1 MLLVA
6 EVALAAGTAS
16 AATPTPTEES
26 SAAKSSSS
34 KPAKAAQP
42 PKGSKLWAIS
52 EAKKT
57 GEKVVVT
64 DETTATSYTV
74 ANADGTLT
82 TELTS
87 GPERVWRAGKWR
99 KVDVTL
105 TKDTDG
111 TVRSKE
117 HPHGLRLA
125 GKGGTKAT
133 SLKAAQNSPARDL
146 VTLGSGDGSVTLQ
159 WKGALPEPELD
170 GTRARYHDAVPGA
183 DVIVEATRTG
193 FEQFVEIT
201 EKPAAT
207 NFTYTLPLQAEGMKA
222 KANKDGSVTFTDAET
237 GDVRATMPAPVMW
250 DAATDDRS
258 GEHTHR
264 ARVGMEVLDKG
275 HGKIDLVVTPAPGFL
290 ADPATQYP
298 VTVDPSTSA
307 LANTFDTYVQQGETV
322 DWSTDVELD
331 FGNPGT
337 KNADGTPRTARSF
350 ITWNT
355 TPFQD
360 ALIVDT
366 NLALWNFHSGNT
378 DCSAQSWTVGN
389 TSAPST
395 SSRWT
400 NQPTWTQ
407 YHSSTQTAGN
417 PGCTSSQPDGWINA
431 DVDTLVQTWASAKAT
446 RGHMG
451 LRAANDST
459 LAWKRVNSA
468 NNASHQPKLSVTY
481 NYRPLDGTAQQ
492 AGPPFRSYNDVWGVN
507 TLTPTLR
514 DKFADADGDR
524 VSGTFQVYDAE
535 TNTPITTP
543 AGGGLLV
550 SDFVAPGEWAT
561 VQVPDGQLVDGKMY
575 KFRTNA
581 YDGTHYNLNWSP
593 WRTFVVETAAAG
605 VPTTLQPGDSY
616 TINDPELIADPA
628 RVEEVLNRDGNLEAL
643 GVQPRGGPSAREGI
657 ETAAVWE
664 RTYTI
669 PSTRFPRGRKPE
681 TSGFDKYEY
690 IADVDECV
698 NADDSDNRAG
708 YIKNRFSYCQ
718 ETLTVMPAIKC
729 GLWPPGCY
737 LQGTFISRNTLIG
750 QGKIGGLD
758 GGSYTRYVEFDF
770 NVDVFISS
778 GDFNKV
784 GAKLD
789 AALECEGSWDA
800 GVPSEAKDEE
810 ACYTGVYP
818 GRSDSPSQWKYDGD
832 TKFDLWSSAPK
843 FPDVANGDQIA
854 TGLFT
859 PVLKFKIPGYDQVLP
874 SEGEEAEVRFDSA
887 AYNQRAQLGSVFPD
901 ATPALRYDRSD
912 TSDPAAPVEPYQGV
926 AAVADHVGDALENPA
941 STFPTKADK
950 NLPGGEALQ
959 PMHRLVP
966 AAGALE
972 LSRYDANRSVVT
984 STCNSAAMPGRP
996 GPDEELDCD
1005 EFPMASTYEGAARK
1019 NYEGAQYT
1027 DEFSVR
1033 YIDRVEN
1040 QEAGR
1045 RLGAWYDNDRILNH
1059 DAFILVIGD

>member
-6 EVALAAGTAS
+6 EVALATGTAS
-16 AATPTPTEES
+16 AATPPQADES
-26 SAAKSSSS
+26 SAAKA
-34 KPAKAAQP
+34 AKY
-42 PKGSKLWAIS
+42 PKGSKGWAIS

-57 GEKVVVT
+57 GEKVVAT
-64 DETTATSYTV
+64 DETTATSHTV
-74 ANADGTLT
+74 ANPDGTLT
-82 TELTS
+82 AELTS

-111 TVRSKE
+111 TIRSKE
-117 HPHGLRLA
+117 HPHGLRLS
-125 GKGGTKAT
+125 GKGGIKAK

-146 VTLGSGDGSVTLQ
+146 VTLGSGDGSMTLQ

-193 FEQFVEIT
+193 FEQFVEIA
-201 EKPAAT
+201 EKPAAD
-207 NFTYTLPLQAEGMKA
+207 FTYTLPLQAEGMKA

-264 ARVGMEVLDKG
+264 ARVDMEVLDKG
-275 HGKIDLVVTPAPGFL
+275 HGKIDLVVTPDPGFL
-290 ADPATQYP
+290 ANPATQYP

-307 LANTFDTYVQQGETV
+307 LSSTFDTYVQRGETV
-322 DWSTDVELD
+322 DLSTDTELD
-331 FGNPGT
+331 LGNPGT
-337 KNADGTPRTARSF
+337 TNADGTTRVARSF
-350 ITWNT
+350 IHWNT
-355 TPFQD
+355 TPIQD
-360 ALIVDT
+360 ALIIDT

-378 DCSAQSWTVGN
+378 DCTNQSWTIWD
-389 TSAPST
+389 TSQAYT

-400 NQPTWTQ
+400 DQPTWNQQ
-407 YHSSTQTAGN
+407 YHSSTQTRGN
-417 PGCTSSQPDGWINA
+417 PDCTGTQPDGWINA

-446 RGHMG
+446 RGFMG
-451 LRAANDST
+451 LRAATDDT
-459 LAWKRVNSA
+459 RAWKRVNSG
-468 NNASHQPKLSVTY
+468 NATTNQPKLTVTY
-481 NYRPLDGTAQQ
+481 NYRPSDGTAQQ

-514 DKFADADGDR
+514 DKFEDADGDL

-543 AGGGLLV
+543 AGEGLLV
-550 SDFVAPGEWAT
+550 SGSVTPGEWAT

-616 TINDPELIADPA
+616 TINDPALIADPA
-628 RVEEVLNRDGNLEAL
+628 KVEEVLNRDGNLEAL
-643 GVQPRGGPSAREGI
+643 GVQPRGGPSARQAA
-657 ETAAVWE
+657 ETTAVWE
-664 RTYTI
+664 RTYTV

-681 TSGFDKYEY
+681 NSGFDKYEY

-784 GAKLD
+784 GAKLE
-789 AALECEGSWDA
+789 ATLECEGSWSA
-800 GVPSEAKDEE
+800 GAPSEAKDEE

-818 GRSDSPSQWKYDGD
+818 GRDDSPSQWKYDGD

-843 FPDVANGDQIA
+843 FPDVVSGDQIA

-859 PVLKFKIPGYDQVLP
+859 PVLEFTIPGYGQVLP
-874 SEGEEAEVRFDSA
+874 TEGEEGEVRFDSA

-912 TSDPAAPVEPYQGV
+912 TSDPAAPVEPYLGV
-926 AAVADHVGDALENPA
+926 AAVADHVGDALENPG
-941 STFPTKADK
+941 STFPTKANK

-972 LSRYDANRSVVT
+972 LSRYNANRSVVS

-996 GPDEELDCD
+996 GEGETLDCD
-1005 EFPMASTYEGAARK
+1005 EFPMASTYEGAARS

-1033 YIDRVEN
+1033 YIDPVEN
-1040 QEAGR
+1040 QEAGG

-1059 DAFILVIGD
+1059 DAFILVVGD

>member
-1 MLLVA
+1 
-6 EVALAAGTAS
+6 
-16 AATPTPTEES
+16 
-26 SAAKSSSS
+26 
-34 KPAKAAQP
+34 
-42 PKGSKLWAIS
+42 
-52 EAKKT
+52 
-57 GEKVVVT
+57 
-64 DETTATSYTV
+64 
-74 ANADGTLT
+74 
-82 TELTS
+82 
-87 GPERVWRAGKWR
+87 
-99 KVDVTL
+99 
-105 TKDTDG
+105 
-111 TVRSKE
+111 
-117 HPHGLRLA
+117 
-125 GKGGTKAT
+125 
-133 SLKAAQNSPARDL
+133 
-146 VTLGSGDGSVTLQ
+146 
-159 WKGALPEPELD
+159 
-170 GTRARYHDAVPGA
+170 
-183 DVIVEATRTG
+183 
-193 FEQFVEIT
+193 
-201 EKPAAT
+201 
-207 NFTYTLPLQAEGMKA
+207 
-222 KANKDGSVTFTDAET
+222 
-237 GDVRATMPAPVMW
+237 
-250 DAATDDRS
+250 
-258 GEHTHR
+258 
-264 ARVGMEVLDKG
+264 MEVLDKG
-275 HGKIDLVVTPAPGFL
+275 HGEIDLVVTPDPGFL
-290 ADPATQYP
+290 ADPSTQYP

-322 DWSTDVELD
+322 DWSADVELD

-337 KNADGTPRTARSF
+337 TNPDGTPRTARSF

-355 TPFQD
+355 TAFQD

-378 DCSAQSWTVGN
+378 DCSAQGWTVGN

-417 PGCTSSQPDGWINA
+417 PGCTSTQPDGWINA
-431 DVDTLVQTWASAKAT
+431 DVDALVQTWASAKAT

-468 NNASHQPKLSVTY
+468 NNASNQPKLSVTY

-514 DKFADADGDR
+514 DKFEDADGDL

-543 AGGGLLV
+543 AGEGLLV
-550 SDFVAPGEWAT
+550 SDYVTPGEWAT

-643 GVQPRGGPSAREGI
+643 GVQPRGGPSAREAT
-657 ETAAVWE
+657 ETRAVWE

-669 PSTRFPRGRKPE
+669 PSTRFPRGRNPE

-698 NADDSDNRAG
+698 DADDSDNRAG

-758 GGSYTRYVEFDF
+758 SGPFTRYVEFDF

-789 AALECEGSWDA
+789 ASLECEGSWDA
-800 GVPSEAKDEE
+800 GAPPEAKEEE
-810 ACYTGVYP
+810 ACYTGLHP
-818 GRSDSPSQWKYDGD
+818 GRSDSPSQWKSDGD

-843 FPDVANGDQIA
+843 LPDVTNGDQIA

-859 PVLKFKIPGYDQVLP
+859 PVLKFTVPGYGQVLP
-874 SEGEEAEVRFDSA
+874 AEGEEGEVRFDSA

-901 ATPALRYDRSD
+901 ATPAFRYDRSD
-912 TSDPAAPVEPYQGV
+912 TSDPAAPGEPYLGV
-926 AAVADHVGDALENPA
+926 AAVADHVGDALENPG
-941 STFPTKADK
+941 STFPIKADK
-950 NLPGGEALQ
+950 NLPGGEALR

-972 LSRYDANRSVVT
+972 LTRNTANRSVVT
-984 STCNSAAMPGRP
+984 STCNSPAMPGRP
-996 GPDEELDCD
+996 GEGEALDCD
-1005 EFPMASTYEGAARK
+1005 EFPMASTYEGAARAD
-1019 NYEGAQYT
+1019 YEGAQYT

-1033 YIDRVEN
+1033 YIDPVEN

-1045 RLGAWYDNDRILNH
+1045 RLGAWYNNDRILNH
-1059 DAFILVIGD
+1059 DPFILVIGD